1 MSDLLTNIL
10 KNLGCSYCQEYEFQ
24 ENFTKENYKS
34 WSLYLKEYEL
44 YSAMILYNN
53 KLKKDISYL
62 ISKNES
68 LFLLNDSN
76 DIICK
81 LEFISINEEDNNP
94 ILVVTD
100 EYQEFYESIENMEK
114 KYDEKLNAS
123 YIGTYNIKKCTKNDK
138 NNKNN

>member
-34 WSLYLKEYEL
+34 WNLYLKEYEL
-44 YSAMILYNN
+44 YSAMILYNEN
-53 KLKKDISYL
+53 LKKDISYL

-68 LFLLNDSN
+68 LFLLNESN
-76 DIICK
+76 EIVCK
-81 LEFISINEEDNNP
+81 LEFISVNEEDNNP

-100 EYQEFYESIENMEK
+100 EYQEFYESIENMDK
-114 KYDEKLNAS
+114 KYDEVLNAS
-123 YIGTYNIKKCTKNDK
+123 FIGTYNVKKCTKIDK
-138 NNKNN
+138 K

>member
-34 WSLYLKEYEL
+34 WNLYLKEYEL
-44 YSAMILYNN
+44 YSAMILYNDN
-53 KLKKDISYL
+53 LKKDISYL

-68 LFLLNDSN
+68 IFLLNDTN
-76 DIICK
+76 DIVCK
-81 LEFISINEEDNNP
+81 LEFISVNEEDNNP

-100 EYQEFYESIENMEK
+100 EYQEFYESIENIDK
-114 KYDEKLNAS
+114 KYDDKLNAS
-123 YIGTYNIKKCTKNDK
+123 FIGTYNVKKCTKNDK
-138 NNKNN
+138 K

>member
-34 WSLYLKEYEL
+34 WNLYLKEYEL
-44 YSAMILYNN
+44 YSAMILYNE

-68 LFLLNDSN
+68 IFLLNDTN
-76 DIICK
+76 DIVCK
-81 LEFISINEEDNNP
+81 LEFISVNEEDNNP

-100 EYQEFYESIENMEK
+100 EYQEFYESIESIDK
-114 KYDEKLNAS
+114 KYDEILNAS
-123 YIGTYNIKKCTKNDK
+123 FIGTYTIKKCTKADK
-138 NNKNN
+138 K